1 MRKIILKEQGLG
13 ANVETKDENRR
24 ITQTLSKSDYFKIL
38 QTSCGYATD
47 YTIQRDEKTQNDSLI
62 KNYGNKG
69 YIKID
74 VVTEKDKPVSFTFS
88 KFKPNTTTP
97 YETGSLAL
105 CEGVSGKVNSPMGAD
120 MITAANAIIDTDK
133 SLFGLSSTNRDK
145 VIGGLANG
153 TFIQVDLNSKNPQI
167 FSKPGVYF
175 VYQQKGVQGTKTNI
189 PELVNN
195 TIKGYGYTF
204 NQPDTAEGLKSGKK
218 LGEVSKDLV
227 NNPIIK
233 KQFPNQNIADI
244 YVYPIKANDAT
255 LKNNTANL
263 ETVLGNAKKV
273 MNDKIDK
280 DTCRDGIR
288 LLYKLKTCNESSKG
302 NCASLLTQFKGNDL
316 DKLKSGVYK
325 CVSQGSK
332 FRNILGVVQL
342 KSKVDDLVSDSG
354 PYGLAGEKE
363 NVRQRGEGGGVA
375 PIQESYDKHLK
386 NLVKTH
392 LVNLSESKKKNIN
405 EDENAIKDTLSSV
418 FNYGLGGGINTI
430 KEKFAEHLING
441 LVKGGSDTWIGGVIS
456 KAVGTIPIGDYLNG
470 KVYHCDYLTKI
481 VAISIANEAVDK
493 LQDKAGL
500 SGGIF
505 DVIRNSMMSAV
516 NQESEFVNTLTKG
529 LSKVICPLLTDIKD
543 TIFNL
548 FKDKFDMKK

>member
-1 MRKIILKEQGLG
+1 MRKIILKEQALG
-13 ANVETKDENRR
+13 GDVETKDNKRR

-47 YTIQRDEKTQNDSLI
+47 YTIQRDEKTQQDSLI

-74 VVTEKDKPVSFTFS
+74 VVTEQNKPVSFTFS

-105 CEGVSGKVNSPMGAD
+105 CEGVSGKVNSPIGAD
-120 MITAANAIIDTDK
+120 MITGANAIIDADK
-133 SLFGLSSTNRDK
+133 SLFGLTSDNRDT

-189 PELVNN
+189 PELVND
-195 TIKGYGYTF
+195 TIKSYGYTF
-204 NQPDTAEGLKSGKK
+204 DQPDTAYGLKLGKK
-218 LGEVSKDLV
+218 LGEVSQDLV

-244 YVYPIKANDAT
+244 YVYPIKG
-255 LKNNTANL
+255 KESNTQTNTTNL
-263 ETVLGNAKKV
+263 AAVITSTKKLID
-273 MNDKIDK
+273 NKIDK

-288 LLYKLKTCNESSKG
+288 MLYKLKTCQESNKG
-302 NCASLLTQFKGNDL
+302 NCASLLTQFTGNNL
-316 DKLKSGVYK
+316 DKLKSGVYQ

-332 FRNILGVVQL
+332 FHNILGVVQL
-342 KSKVDDLVSDSG
+342 KSKVNDLLSDNG
-354 PYGLAGEKE
+354 PYGLYQQKE
-363 NVRQRGEGGGVA
+363 NVRQRTMN
-375 PIQESYDKHLK
+375 ESYDNHLK
-386 NLVKTH
+386 NLVKSH
-392 LVNLSESKKKNIN
+392 LTNLSESKKKSIN

-441 LVKGGSDTWIGGVIS
+441 VVKGGSDTWVGGVIS

-470 KVYHCDYLTKI
+470 KVYHCDYITKI
-481 VAISIANEAVDK
+481 IAISIANEAVDK

-500 SGGIF
+500 TGGIF

-516 NQESEFVNTLTKG
+516 SQESEFVNTLTKG
-529 LSKVICPLLTDIKD
+529 LSKIICPLLTDIKD

-548 FKDKFDMKK
+548 FKDKFDIKK

>member
-1 MRKIILKEQGLG
+1 MRKIILKEQALG
-13 ANVETKDENRR
+13 GATTKVDDRK
-24 ITQTLSKSDYFKIL
+24 IIQALSNSDYFKIL

-47 YTIQRDEKTQNDSLI
+47 YTIQRDEKTQKDSLI

-74 VVTEKDKPVSFTFS
+74 VVTEKDKPVSFIFS

-120 MITAANAIIDTDK
+120 MITAANAIIETDK
-133 SLFGLSSTNRDK
+133 SLFGLNSTNRDL

-175 VYQQKGVQGTKTNI
+175 VYQQKGIQGTKTNI
-189 PELVNN
+189 PLLVND
-195 TIKGYGYTF
+195 TILKYGYTF
-204 NQPDTAEGLKSGKK
+204 DQPDTADGLKLGKK
-218 LGEVSKDLV
+218 LGEVSQDLV

-244 YVYPIKANDAT
+244 YVYPFGDMTNKENST
-255 LKNNTANL
+255 TNL
-263 ETVLGNAKKV
+263 AAVITSTKKLID
-273 MNDKIDK
+273 NKIDK

-288 LLYKLKTCNESSKG
+288 MLYKLKTCQESNKG
-302 NCASLLTQFKGNDL
+302 NCASLLTQFTGNNL
-316 DKLKSGVYK
+316 DKLKSGVYQ

-332 FRNILGVVQL
+332 FHNILGVVQL
-342 KSKVDDLVSDSG
+342 RSKVDDLLSDNG
-354 PYGLAGEKE
+354 PYGLYQQKE
-363 NVRQRGEGGGVA
+363 NVRQRTMN
-375 PIQESYDKHLK
+375 ESYDNHLK
-386 NLVKTH
+386 NLVKSH
-392 LVNLSESKKKNIN
+392 LTNLSESKKKSIN

-441 LVKGGSDTWIGGVIS
+441 VVKGGSDTWVGGVIS

-470 KVYHCDYLTKI
+470 KVYHCDYITKI
-481 VAISIANEAVDK
+481 IAVSIANEAVDK

-500 SGGIF
+500 TGGIF

-516 NQESEFVNTLTKG
+516 SQESEFVNTLTKG
-529 LSKVICPLLTDIKD
+529 LSKIICPLLTDIKD

-548 FKDKFDMKK
+548 FKDKFDIKK

>member
-1 MRKIILKEQGLG
+1 MRKIILKEQTLG
-13 ANVETKDENRR
+13 GNETKVDNRR
-24 ITQTLSKSDYFKIL
+24 ITQTLSNSDYFKIL

-47 YTIQRDEKTQNDSLI
+47 YTIQRDEKTQKDSLI

-74 VVTEKDKPVSFTFS
+74 VVTETNKPVSFIFS

-105 CEGVSGKVNSPMGAD
+105 CEGVSGKINSPMGAD

-133 SLFGLSSTNRDK
+133 SLFGLTSDNRDK

-153 TFIQVDLNSKNPQI
+153 TFIQVDLNSKNSQI
-167 FSKPGVYF
+167 FNKPGVYF
-175 VYQQKGVQGTKTNI
+175 VYQQKGVQGTKTNV
-189 PELVNN
+189 PELVND
-195 TIKGYGYTF
+195 TVKSYGYTF
-204 NQPDTAEGLKSGKK
+204 DQPDTADGLKLGKK
-218 LGEVSKDLV
+218 LGEVSQDLV
-227 NNPIIK
+227 TNPIIK

-244 YVYPIKANDAT
+244 YVYPIKGQEALT
-255 LKNNTANL
+255 QTNTKSLADVITN
-263 ETVLGNAKKV
+263 TKKLI
-273 MNDKIDK
+273 NDKIDK

-288 LLYKLKTCNESSKG
+288 LLYKLKTCQESNKG
-302 NCASLLTQFKGNDL
+302 NCASLLTQFTGNNL
-316 DKLKSGVYK
+316 DKLKSGVYQ
-325 CVSQGSK
+325 CVSQGDK

-342 KSKVDDLVSDSG
+342 KSKVNDLLSDNG
-354 PYGLAGEKE
+354 PYGLYQQKE
-363 NVRQRGEGGGVA
+363 NVRQRTMN
-375 PIQESYDKHLK
+375 ESYDKHLK
-386 NLVKTH
+386 NLVKSH
-392 LVNLSESKKKNIN
+392 LTNLSESKKKSIN
-405 EDENAIKDTLSSV
+405 EDENTIKDTLSSV
-418 FNYGLGGGINTI
+418 FSYGLGGGINTI
-430 KEKFAEHLING
+430 KEKFAEKLIDG
-441 LVKGGSDTWIGGVIS
+441 VVKGGSNTWVGGVIS

-470 KVYHCDYLTKI
+470 KVYNCDYITKI
-481 VAISIANEAVDK
+481 IAVSIANEAVDK

-500 SGGIF
+500 TGGIF

-548 FKDKFDMKK
+548 FKDKFDLSK